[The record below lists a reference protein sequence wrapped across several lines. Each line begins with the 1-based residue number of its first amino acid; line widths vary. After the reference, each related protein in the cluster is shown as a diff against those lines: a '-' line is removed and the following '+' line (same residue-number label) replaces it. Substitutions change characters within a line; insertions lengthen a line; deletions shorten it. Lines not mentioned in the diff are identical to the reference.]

1 MKALV
6 TGANGFTGSHLVKLL
21 ISEGHS
27 VVGLVRRT
35 SNLDR
40 LDDLDIQLVYGD
52 ITDAEVLT
60 SALAGVDVVFHIAA
74 CVDLGIVDAARMER
88 VNVSGTRTVLEAI
101 CQQSI
106 PPKLVYCSTIGI
118 YGDTAGQV
126 IDETYQRTQNGFS
139 SAYDETK
146 YKAQQLVNQHVADG
160 YWAVSMMPGGIFGAD
175 DPHFGPVIKLFLKGR
190 LPLWPGCDRITG
202 IVHVD
207 DLVQAMVLAAEKAPS
222 GEHFI
227 ISAGELSIGKMF
239 KILGDAVGVKAPVDA
254 PKPMVRAIGG
264 ILDPIGKA
272 FSWNAPLNNE
282 LVHYIYDRCVRISG
296 EKAMRDLG
304 WQPRPVPEILT
315 GIASELQTPSS
326 NSPHL

>member
-21 ISEGHS
+21 SSQGHK
-27 VVGLVRRT
+27 VIGLVRRT
-35 SNLDR
+35 SDLSR
-40 LDDLDIQLVYGD
+40 LANMDIELAYGD
-52 ITDAEVLT
+52 ITDAAIL
-60 SALAGVDVVFHIAA
+60 SQAMAGVDVVFHIAA

-88 VNVSGTRTVLEAI
+88 VNVEGTRTVLGAI
-101 CQQSI
+101 RVQDH
-106 PPKLVYCSTIGI
+106 PPKLIYCSTIGI

-126 IDETYQRTQNGFS
+126 IDETYQRTQTGFS

-146 YKAQQLVNQHVADG
+146 YKAQQLVNQHVTDG
-160 YWAVSMMPGGIFGAD
+160 FAAVSLMPGGIFGAD

-207 DLVQAMVLAAEKAPS
+207 DLVQAMVLAADKAPP

-227 ISAGELSIGKMF
+227 ISAGELSIGEMF
-239 KILGDAVGVKAPVDA
+239 KILGDAAGVKAPADA
-254 PKPMVRAIGG
+254 PKPLVRLIGG
-264 ILDPIGKA
+264 ILDPIGKL

-282 LVHYIYDRCVRISG
+282 LVHYIYDRCVRISS
-296 EKAMRDLG
+296 EKAIRVLG
-304 WQPRPVPEILT
+304 WQPRSVPEILT
-315 GIASELQTPSS
+315 GIAQELTAT
-326 NSPHL
+326 

>member
-6 TGANGFTGSHLVKLL
+6 TGANGFTGSHLVSLL
-21 ISEGHS
+21 ISQGNS

-35 SNLDR
+35 SNLAR

-60 SALAGVDVVFHIAA
+60 AAMADVDVVFHIAA
-74 CVDLGIVDAARMER
+74 CVDLGIVDAAQMER
-88 VNVSGTRTVLEAI
+88 VNVTGTRTVLEAI
-101 CQQSI
+101 QAQPT

-126 IDETYQRTQNGFS
+126 IDETYQRTQKGFS

-146 YKAQQLVNQHVADG
+146 FKAQQLVNQHVADG
-160 YWAVSMMPGGIFGAD
+160 YSAVSLMPGGIFGAD

-190 LPLWPGCDRITG
+190 LPVWPGCDRITG

-207 DLVQAMVLAAEKAPS
+207 DLVQAMVLAAAKAPS

-227 ISAGELSIGKMF
+227 ISAGELSIGEMF
-239 KILGDAVGVKAPVDA
+239 KILGDVAGVKAPVDA
-254 PKPMVRAIGG
+254 PKPLVKIIAGT
-264 ILDPIGKA
+264 LDPIGKA

-304 WQPRPVPEILT
+304 WQPRSVPEILM
-315 GIASELQTPSS
+315 GIVNELRVNQ
-326 NSPHL
+326 

>member
-21 ISEGHS
+21 VFRGDST
-27 VVGLVRRT
+27 VGLVRRT
-35 SNLDR
+35 SNLSR
-40 LDDLDIQLVYGD
+40 LEDVDAQLVYGD
-52 ITDAEVLT
+52 ITDAD
-60 SALAGVDVVFHIAA
+60 ALKYAMTGVDVVFHIAA

-88 VNVSGTRTVLEAI
+88 VNVEGTRTVLAAI
-101 CQQSI
+101 RAQDQ

-126 IDETYQRTQNGFS
+126 IDETYQRTQKGFS

-160 YWAVSMMPGGIFGAD
+160 YSAVSVMPGGIFGAD

-190 LPLWPGCDRITG
+190 LPIWPGCDRITG

-227 ISAGELSIGKMF
+227 ISAGELSIGEMF
-239 KILGDAVGVKAPVDA
+239 KILGDAAGVKPPGDA
-254 PKPMVRAIGG
+254 PQPLVRLIGG

-272 FSWNAPLNNE
+272 FSWNAPLNKE

-296 EKAMRDLG
+296 EKAMRELD
-304 WQPRPVPEILT
+304 WQPRSVPEILI
-315 GIASELQTPSS
+315 GIVKELQIAE
-326 NSPHL
+326 

>member
-21 ISEGHS
+21 SSQGHK
-27 VVGLVRRT
+27 VIGLVRRT
-35 SNLDR
+35 SDLSR
-40 LDDLDIQLVYGD
+40 LANMDIELAYGD
-52 ITDAEVLT
+52 ITDAAIL
-60 SALAGVDVVFHIAA
+60 SQAMAGVDVVFHIAA

-88 VNVSGTRTVLEAI
+88 VNVEGTRTVLGAI
-101 CQQSI
+101 RVQDH
-106 PPKLVYCSTIGI
+106 PPKLIYCSTIGI

-126 IDETYQRTQNGFS
+126 IDETYQRTQTGFS

-146 YKAQQLVNQHVADG
+146 YKAQQLVNQHVTDG
-160 YWAVSMMPGGIFGAD
+160 FAAVSLMPGGIFGAD

-227 ISAGELSIGKMF
+227 ISAGELSIGEMF
-239 KILGDAVGVKAPVDA
+239 KILGDGVGVSAPADA
-254 PKPMVRAIGG
+254 PKPLVRAIGG
-264 ILDPIGKA
+264 ILDPIGKL

-304 WQPRPVPEILT
+304 WQPRSVPEILT
-315 GIASELQTPSS
+315 DIANELTAI
-326 NSPHL
+326 

>member
-21 ISEGHS
+21 VDQGHA

-35 SNLDR
+35 SDLSR
-40 LDDLDIQLVYGD
+40 LADMDVQLVYGD
-52 ITDAEVLT
+52 ITDGD
-60 SALAGVDVVFHIAA
+60 ALNQAMADVDVVFHIAA
-74 CVDLGIVDAARMER
+74 CVDLGIVDADRMER
-88 VNVSGTRTVLEAI
+88 VNVGGTRAVLAAVRS
-101 CQQSI
+101 QPT
-106 PPKLVYCSTIGI
+106 PPKVVYCSTIGI

-126 IDETYQRTQNGFS
+126 IDETYQRTQEGFS

-160 YWAVSMMPGGIFGAD
+160 FTAVSLMPGGIFGAD
-175 DPHFGPVIKLFLKGR
+175 DPHFGPVIKFFLKGR
-190 LPLWPGCDRITG
+190 LPIWPGCDRITG

-207 DLVQAMVLAAEKAPS
+207 DLVQAMVLAADKAPS

-227 ISAGELSIGKMF
+227 ISAGELSIGQMF
-239 KILGDAVGVKAPVDA
+239 QILGGAVGVKAPADA
-254 PKPMVRAIGG
+254 PKPLVRMIGG
-264 ILDPIGKA
+264 ILDPIGKT
-272 FSWNAPLNNE
+272 FSWNTPLNNE

-304 WQPRPVPEILT
+304 WQPRSVPEILT
-315 GIASELQTPSS
+315 GIAKELQTA
-326 NSPHL
+326 N

>member
-6 TGANGFTGSHLVKLL
+6 TGANGFTGSHLVQLL
-21 ISEGHS
+21 ISQGHS

-40 LDDLDIQLVYGD
+40 LHGMDVYLVYGD
-52 ITDAEVLT
+52 ITDEEVLI
-60 SALAGVDVVFHIAA
+60 SAMAEVDVVFHVAA

-88 VNVSGTRTVLEAI
+88 VNVTGTSTVLEAI
-101 CQQSI
+101 CKQSI

-126 IDETYQRTQNGFS
+126 IDETYQRIQKGFS

-146 YKAQQLVNQHVADG
+146 FKAQQLVNQHVADG
-160 YWAVSMMPGGIFGAD
+160 YSAVSIMPGGIFGAD

-227 ISAGELSIGKMF
+227 ISAGELSIGEMF
-239 KILGDAVGVKAPVDA
+239 KILGDTVGVKAPVDA
-254 PKPMVRAIGG
+254 PKPLVRLIGG
-264 ILDPIGKA
+264 ILDPIGRT

-296 EKAMRDLG
+296 KKAMRDLG
-304 WQPRPVPEILT
+304 WQPRSVPQILT
-315 GIASELQTPSS
+315 GIASELQT
-326 NSPHL
+326 NQ

>member
-21 ISEGHS
+21 VAQGHD
-27 VVGLVRRT
+27 VNGLVRQT
-35 SNLDR
+35 SDLSR
-40 LDDLDIQLVYGD
+40 LEAVDIQLVYGD
-52 ITDAEVLT
+52 ITDGD
-60 SALAGVDVVFHIAA
+60 ALKAAMADADWVFHIAA

-88 VNVSGTRTVLEAI
+88 VNVVGTRKVLEAI
-101 CQQSI
+101 KAQAN

-118 YGDTAGQV
+118 YGDTAGKV
-126 IDETYQRTQNGFS
+126 IDETYQRTQDGFS

-160 YWAVSMMPGGIFGAD
+160 FSAVSLMPGGIFGAD

-227 ISAGELSIGKMF
+227 ISAGELSIGEMF
-239 KILGDAVGVKAPVDA
+239 KILGNSAGVKAPADA
-254 PKPMVRAIGG
+254 PKSMVRLIGS

-282 LVHYIYDRCVRISG
+282 LVHYIYDRCVRING
-296 EKAMRDLG
+296 AKAMRDLG
-304 WQPRPVPEILT
+304 WKPRSVPEILT
-315 GIASELQTPSS
+315 SIASELTAK
-326 NSPHL
+326 

>member
-21 ISEGHS
+21 VSNGYS
-27 VVGLVRRT
+27 TVGLVRRT
-35 SNLDR
+35 SNLSR
-40 LDDLDIQLVYGD
+40 LEGLDVQLVYGD
-52 ITDAEVLT
+52 ITDAD
-60 SALAGVDVVFHIAA
+60 ALKYAMTGVDLVFHIAA

-88 VNVSGTRTVLEAI
+88 VNVEGTRTVLTAI
-101 CQQSI
+101 RAQAK

-118 YGDTAGQV
+118 YGDTEGKV
-126 IDETYQRTQNGFS
+126 IDETYQRTQEGFS

-160 YWAVSMMPGGIFGAD
+160 FSAVSMMPGGIFGAD

-190 LPLWPGCDRITG
+190 LPIWPGCDRITG

-227 ISAGELSIGKMF
+227 ISAGELSIGEMF
-239 KILGDAVGVKAPVDA
+239 QILGDAVGAKAPADA
-254 PKPMVRAIGG
+254 PKPLVRAIGG
-264 ILDPIGKA
+264 LLDPIGKA
-272 FSWNAPLNNE
+272 LSWNSPLNNE

-296 EKAMRDLG
+296 EKAIRDLG
-304 WQPRPVPEILT
+304 WQPRSVPEILT
-315 GIASELQTPSS
+315 GIAQELTAT
-326 NSPHL
+326 

>member
-6 TGANGFTGSHLVKLL
+6 TGANGFTGSHLVRLL
-21 ISEGHS
+21 VTQDKS

-35 SNLDR
+35 SNLSR
-40 LDDLDIQLVYGD
+40 LANLDVQLVYGD
-52 ITDAEVLT
+52 ITDADVLHQ
-60 SALAGVDVVFHIAA
+60 AMADVDVVFHTAA
-74 CVDLGIVDAARMER
+74 CVDLGIVDAARMEQ
-88 VNVSGTRTVLEAI
+88 VNVEGTRTVLEAI
-101 CQQSI
+101 RAQPT

-118 YGDTAGQV
+118 YGDTAGKV
-126 IDETYQRTQNGFS
+126 IDETYQRTQKGFS

-160 YWAVSMMPGGIFGAD
+160 FAAVSVMPGGIFGAD

-190 LPLWPGCDRITG
+190 LPIWPGCDRITG

-207 DLVQAMVLAAEKAPS
+207 DLVQAMVLATEKAPS

-227 ISAGELSIGKMF
+227 ISAGELSIGEMF
-239 KILGDAVGVKAPVDA
+239 QILGQAAGVKAPADA
-254 PKPMVRAIGG
+254 PKPLVRAIGG
-264 ILDPIGKA
+264 LLDPIGKV

-296 EKAMRDLG
+296 EKAMRELG
-304 WQPRPVPEILT
+304 WQPRSVPKILT
-315 GIASELQTPSS
+315 GIAKELQTAK
-326 NSPHL
+326 

>member
-6 TGANGFTGSHLVKLL
+6 TGANGFTGSHLVKRLV
-21 ISEGHS
+21 SKGHS
-27 VVGLVRRT
+27 AVGLVRRT
-35 SNLDR
+35 SDLSR
-40 LDDLDIQLVYGD
+40 LDGLDVQLVNGD
-52 ITDAEVLT
+52 ITNTDALKY
-60 SALAGVDVVFHIAA
+60 AMADVDVVFHIAA

-88 VNVSGTRTVLEAI
+88 VNVEGTRTVLAAI
-101 CQQSI
+101 RAQAQ

-118 YGDTAGQV
+118 YGDTAGKV
-126 IDETYQRTQNGFS
+126 IDETYQRTQEGFS

-160 YWAVSMMPGGIFGAD
+160 YSAVSVMPGGIFGAD

-190 LPLWPGCDRITG
+190 LPIWPGCDRITG

-227 ISAGELSIGKMF
+227 ISAGELSIGEMF
-239 KILGDAVGVKAPVDA
+239 QILGQAAGVKAPADA
-254 PKPMVRAIGG
+254 PKPLVRAIGG
-264 ILDPIGKA
+264 LLDPIGKA
-272 FSWNAPLNNE
+272 FSWNTPLNNE

-296 EKAMRDLG
+296 EKAMRELD
-304 WQPRPVPEILT
+304 WQPRSVPEILT
-315 GIASELQTPSS
+315 GIAQELTAA
-326 NSPHL
+326 

>member
-21 ISEGHS
+21 VSQGHT

-35 SNLDR
+35 SDLSR
-40 LDDLDIQLVYGD
+40 LEDVDAQLVYGD
-52 ITDAEVLT
+52 ITDAD
-60 SALAGVDVVFHIAA
+60 ALKYAMADLDVVFHTAA

-88 VNVSGTRTVLEAI
+88 VNVDGTRTVLGAI
-101 CQQSI
+101 KAQAN

-118 YGDTAGQV
+118 YGHTAGKV
-126 IDETYQRTQNGFS
+126 IDETYQRTQEGFS

-160 YWAVSMMPGGIFGAD
+160 YSAVSVMPGGIFGAD
-175 DPHFGPVIKLFLKGR
+175 DPHFGPVIKLFLKGN

-207 DLVQAMVLAAEKAPS
+207 DLVQAMMLAAEKAPS

-227 ISAGELSIGKMF
+227 ISAGELSIGEMF
-239 KILGDAVGVKAPVDA
+239 KVLGEASGVKPPADA
-254 PKPMVRAIGG
+254 PKPLVRAIGG
-264 ILDPIGKA
+264 LLDPIGKL

-304 WQPRPVPEILT
+304 WHPRSVPEILT
-315 GIASELQTPSS
+315 GIANEIR
-326 NSPHL
+326 

>member
-21 ISEGHS
+21 SSQGHK
-27 VVGLVRRT
+27 VIGLVRRT
-35 SNLDR
+35 SDLSR
-40 LDDLDIQLVYGD
+40 LTDMDIELAYGD
-52 ITDAEVLT
+52 ITDAAIL
-60 SALAGVDVVFHIAA
+60 SQAMAGVDVVFHIAA

-88 VNVSGTRTVLEAI
+88 VNVEGTRTVLGVIRA
-101 CQQSI
+101 QNN
-106 PPKLVYCSTIGI
+106 PPKLIYCSTIGI

-126 IDETYQRTQNGFS
+126 IDETYQRTQKGFS

-160 YWAVSMMPGGIFGAD
+160 FAAVSLMPGGIFGAD

-207 DLVQAMVLAAEKAPS
+207 DLVQVMVLAAEKAPS

-227 ISAGELSIGKMF
+227 ISAGELSIGEMF
-239 KILGDAVGVKAPVDA
+239 KILGDAVGVKAPADA
-254 PKPMVRAIGG
+254 PKPLVRVIGG
-264 ILDPIGKA
+264 VLDPIGKLFA
-272 FSWNAPLNNE
+272 WNAPLNNE
-282 LVHYIYDRCVRISG
+282 LIHYIYDRCVRISG
-296 EKAMRDLG
+296 EKAIRDLG
-304 WQPRPVPEILT
+304 WQPRSVPEILT
-315 GIASELQTPSS
+315 GIAKELTSA
-326 NSPHL
+326 

>member
-21 ISEGHS
+21 VSNGYS
-27 VVGLVRRT
+27 TVGLVRRT
-35 SNLDR
+35 SNLSR
-40 LDDLDIQLVYGD
+40 LEGLDVQLVYGD
-52 ITDAEVLT
+52 ITDAD
-60 SALAGVDVVFHIAA
+60 ALKYAMTGVDLVFHIAA

-88 VNVSGTRTVLEAI
+88 VNVEGTRTVLTAI
-101 CQQSI
+101 RAQAK

-118 YGDTAGQV
+118 YGDTEGKV
-126 IDETYQRTQNGFS
+126 IDETYQRTQEGFS

-160 YWAVSMMPGGIFGAD
+160 FSAVSMMPGGIFGAD

-190 LPLWPGCDRITG
+190 LPIWPGCDRITG
-202 IVHVD
+202 SVHVD

-227 ISAGELSIGKMF
+227 ISAGELSIGEMF
-239 KILGDAVGVKAPVDA
+239 QILGDAVSAKAPADA
-254 PKPMVRAIGG
+254 PKPLVRAIDGL
-264 ILDPIGKA
+264 LDPIGKA
-272 FSWNAPLNNE
+272 LSWNSPLNNE

-296 EKAMRDLG
+296 EKAIRDLG
-304 WQPRPVPEILT
+304 WQPRSVPEILT
-315 GIASELQTPSS
+315 GIAKELQTVK
-326 NSPHL
+326 